1 MKIKTRLG
9 NEQLVVYREKAGV
22 LLFTIAMTGFC
33 IAFGVTFMFVGQ
45 AHVFMQIFGGF
56 FTVAGVLLFAGL
68 PKYYRKMQ
76 REGGAIL
83 LSASRDGL
91 TLAPVLNMTPTSYP
105 WSDIER
111 IVLTKKLT
119 TKDAGERGS
128 ASNQAIVYFRRGG
141 QQDNI
146 RLLQRSRSQI
156 WKSPQGHNVCVV
168 DMPKESI
175 DQIKEGL
182 SRFAA
187 KGCEVH
193 AYSKIILDY
202 VDNAEHVTP

>member
-105 WSDIER
+105 WSD
-111 IVLTKKLT
+111 
-119 TKDAGERGS
+119 S